1 LYGFSRIYAAKA
13 NGVFL
18 AFLANF
24 VNAGGWGE
32 TGPAH
37 YIHCGGVSEYVEPK
51 NTEKDQKINH
61 EPTPTRTYGTPRT
74 CCPKSWD
81 HEFVVFVR
89 FVVEKIGDKM
99 L

>member
-1 LYGFSRIYAAKA
+1 LDIKSPHRGRIIPFGYFYYIENKKT
-13 NGVFL
+13 
-18 AFLANF
+18 
-24 VNAGGWGE
+24 VNYPHS

-37 YIHCGGVSEYVEPK
+37 YIHCGGFSEYVEPK

-61 EPTPTRTYGTPRT
+61 EPTPTIRT
-74 CCPKSWD
+74 CCPKSWNY
-81 HEFVVFVR
+81 EFVVFVR